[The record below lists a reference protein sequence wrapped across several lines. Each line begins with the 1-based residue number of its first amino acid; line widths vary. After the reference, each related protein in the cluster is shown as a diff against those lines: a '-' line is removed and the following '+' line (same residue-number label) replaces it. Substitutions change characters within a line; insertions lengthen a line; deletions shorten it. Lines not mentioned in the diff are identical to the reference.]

1 MKFRQS
7 FVTSFL
13 LVVIDR
19 LCGFLRSSASARFP
33 PLPLSSVGFSRMI
46 REPIPSFDAIHPVW
60 DRIISTFLVEHTFV
74 NQATINDFMYLSR
87 VVKSV

>member
-33 PLPLSSVGFSRMI
+33 PLPLSSVGFCRMI
-46 REPIPSFDAIHPVW
+46 REPIPSFDAIYPVW
-60 DRIISTFLVEHTFV
+60 DRIINTFLVEHAFV
-74 NQATINDFMYLSR
+74 NQATNNDFMYPSR
-87 VVKSV
+87 VV